1 MPTYQYSQ
9 LQGEVNGR
17 IKGKI
22 GILVNPRSTINS
34 GVRQVNSDFD
44 LSSTR
49 RKARLTPNLFSGPGE
64 YACPN
69 DLKANSIV
77 TIEPQVL
84 LQKRQDWGLVPY
96 EQFARRMDRNTIAI
110 GNNELIKKLYALTYI
125 NDLKQVVSS
134 FDSLTA
140 GGGTWLAVGDASNV
154 RADQDDFVEGAG
166 SIAFDLSANPG
177 LTAGVKNLGLTTI
190 DLTRYLQGN
199 GTLIVFAYIVSIVG
213 LTNYILQVGTDASNY
228 YQKTVTSQQDG
239 TAFRQG
245 WNVLEFDL
253 NSLTTVGSP
262 TITTA
267 NFSSLYMTKLGTKV
281 NEVGYRFDYMVL
293 RKGEINYVVYYSK
306 YGWQNSSG
314 VYLENST
321 ANTDYFNADTAEYDM
336 ILDKCTELAAKEAD
350 EDKVAK
356 DNGDSYEKKLKTY
369 KMNNPSE
376 SLTMISTT
384 ADFVRV

>member
-1 MPTYQYSQ
+1 MPTYQFSQ
-9 LQGEVNGR
+9 LKGEVNGR

-22 GILVNPRSTINS
+22 GIMVNSRATINA
-34 GVRQVNSDFD
+34 GVRQVNTDFD
-44 LSSTR
+44 LASTR
-49 RKARLTPNLFSGPGE
+49 RKSRLTPNLFSGPGE

-69 DLKANSIV
+69 DLKMNSIV

-84 LQKRQDWGLVPY
+84 LQQRQDWGLVPY

-110 GNNELIKKLYALTYI
+110 GNSDLIKKLYALTYI

-140 GGGTWLAVGDASNV
+140 GGGTWLAVGDATNV
-154 RADQDDFVEGAG
+154 RADQDNFVEGAG
-166 SIAFDLSANPG
+166 SIAFDLSSNPG
-177 LTAGVKNLGLTTI
+177 LTAGVKDLGINTT
-190 DLTRYLQGN
+190 DLTKYLQGN
-199 GTLIVFAYIVSIVG
+199 GTLIVFAYIVSTTG
-213 LTNYILQVGTDASNY
+213 LTNYILQIGTDASNY

-239 TAFRQG
+239 TAFRVG

-253 NSLTTVGSP
+253 NSLTTVGTP
-262 TITTA
+262 TITTS
-267 NFSSLYMTKLGTKV
+267 NFASLYMTKLGTKI

-306 YGWQNSSG
+306 YGWQTNAG
-314 VYLENST
+314 VYIENST
-321 ANTDYFNADTAEYDM
+321 VDTDYFNAESAEYDL
-336 ILDKCTELAAKEAD
+336 ILDKCTELCANEVD

-356 DNGDSYEKKLKTY
+356 DNNASYKDKLKNY
-369 KMNNPSE
+369 KMNSPSE
-376 SLTMISTT
+376 SLTMIITT